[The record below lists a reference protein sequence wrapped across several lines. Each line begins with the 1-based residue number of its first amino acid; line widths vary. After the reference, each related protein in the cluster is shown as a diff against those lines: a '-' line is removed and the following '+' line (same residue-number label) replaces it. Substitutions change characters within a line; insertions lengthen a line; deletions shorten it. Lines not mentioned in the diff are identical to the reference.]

1 MYNLFLFEHTI
12 LLLIVIYTGADTM
25 FFKTYELCPFCEYE
39 VELEPIK
46 YTKQKCPICGE
57 LISACSLCNPE
68 EMKCNECISS

>member
-1 MYNLFLFEHTI
+1 
-12 LLLIVIYTGADTM
+12 M